1 METTA
6 ATPIHVLVVD
16 DNPNIREFI
25 KDSLLE
31 PRGYRVSVAMDGEEG
46 LEKALELHP
55 DLILLDYE
63 MPRLNGI
70 EVLRKLQEHQV
81 SIPVILI
88 TSYGSESVAVE
99 VFRLGVRDYVPKPF
113 TADELFGAME
123 RVLRIAHLE
132 RERDELMRQLKATN
146 QDLALRLKEL
156 DTLYHVSKSVTTL
169 YEREKLMERI
179 VDAALYIT
187 GALEGLLVLL
197 DPQTGEPRV
206 ATHRIYANNEYRSL
220 ESRALML
227 HDTDLMVSVPLQSRG
242 QVVGALTLS
251 NKTSRQPFSAHD
263 RLLLKM
269 LGDYAAIAIENVRL
283 LDELEQRRER
293 EKREL
298 RALFEH
304 YVAPQVVERLLRQPQ
319 AVQPGGQRQMISV
332 LFADIRGFTAFSAQ
346 NAPEVLMG
354 VLNQHLGCAAG
365 AILEEEGTL
374 DKFLGDGVM
383 AFFNAPLQ
391 QADYALRAVRAG
403 LKIVARVAAMHTELP
418 LQYRLPMGVG
428 ISTGEA
434 VVGNLGT
441 SHLVNFTAIGAT
453 VNKGH
458 ALQELAGPWKVLICQ
473 RTYDLVRY
481 HVRVKPLPPVW
492 LKGQAHPEPVYEVEA
507 LVE

>member
-1 METTA
+1 METQA
-6 ATPIHVLVVD
+6 GEPIHVLVVD
-16 DNPNIREFI
+16 DNPNIRDFI

-31 PRGYRVSVAMDGEEG
+31 PQGYRVSIAVDGQEG
-46 LEKALELHP
+46 VEKALELKP
-55 DLILLDYE
+55 DLMLLDYE
-63 MPRLNGI
+63 MPRMNGV
-70 EVLRKLQEHQV
+70 EVLRKLQEHGV
-81 SIPVILI
+81 AIPVILI
-88 TSYGSESVAVE
+88 TSYGSESVAIE

-113 TADELFGAME
+113 TTEELFGAMD
-123 RVLRIAHLE
+123 RVLRMARLE
-132 RERDELMRQLKATN
+132 RERDQLMQQLKITN
-146 QDLALRLKEL
+146 QDLAQRLKEL

-187 GALEGLLVLL
+187 SALEGLLVLL
-197 DPQTGEPRV
+197 DPQSGEPRV

-242 QVVGALTLS
+242 QIIGALTLS
-251 NKTSRQPFSAHD
+251 NKVSRQPFTAHD

-283 LDELEQRRER
+283 LNEVEERRER

-298 RALFEH
+298 RTLFEH
-304 YVAPQVVERLLRQPQ
+304 YVAPQVVERILRHPQ
-319 AVQPGGQRQMISV
+319 DVQPGGQRQIISI
-332 LFADIRGFTAFSAQ
+332 LFADLRDFTAFSAQ
-346 NAPEVLMG
+346 TPPEVLMG

-365 AILEEEGTL
+365 VILEEEGTL

-383 AFFNAPLQ
+383 AFFNAPLPLP
-391 QADYALRAVRAG
+391 DYALRAVRAAW
-403 LKIVARVAAMHTELP
+403 KIIQRVTTLHTELP
-418 LQYRLPMGVG
+418 IHHRLPVGIG

-441 SHLVNFTAIGAT
+441 SYLVNYTAIGGT
-453 VNKGH
+453 VNKAH

-473 RTYDLVRY
+473 RTYDLVRGR
-481 HVRVKPLPPVW
+481 VRVRELPPVW
-492 LKGQAHPEPVYEVEA
+492 IKGQQHPEPVYEVEN
-507 LVE
+507 LLE

>member
-1 METTA
+1 MADSTV
-6 ATPIHVLVVD
+6 PVHILVVD
-16 DNPNIREFI
+16 DNPNIRDFI

-31 PRGYRVSVAMDGEEG
+31 PQGYRVSVAVDGQEG
-46 LEKALELHP
+46 VEKALELRP

-70 EVLRKLQEHQV
+70 EVLRALQKHQV
-81 SIPVILI
+81 MIPVILI

-113 TADELFGAME
+113 TAEELFAAID
-123 RVLRIAHLE
+123 RVLHQVHLE
-132 RERDELMRQLKATN
+132 RERDQLMEQLQVTN
-146 QDLALRLKEL
+146 RDLAQRLKEL

-242 QVVGALTLS
+242 QVIGALTMS
-251 NKTSRQPFSAHD
+251 NKMSRQPFSSHD

-283 LDELEQRRER
+283 LNELEERRER

-298 RALFEH
+298 RTLFEH
-304 YVAPQVVERLLRQPQ
+304 YVAPQVVERILKHPQ
-319 AVQPGGQRQMISV
+319 SVQPGGQRHTISI

-346 NAPEVLMG
+346 TAPEVLMG

-365 AILEEEGTL
+365 VILEEEGTL

-383 AFFNAPLQ
+383 AFFNAPLPQ
-391 QADYALRAVRAG
+391 QDYALHAVRAAW
-403 LKIVARVAAMHTELP
+403 KIIERVQAMHAELP
-418 LQYRLPMGVG
+418 VQYRLPLGIG

-441 SHLVNFTAIGAT
+441 SHLVNYTAIGST
-453 VNKGH
+453 VNKAH

-473 RTYDLVRY
+473 RTYDLVRDK
-481 HVRVKPLPPVW
+481 VRARTLPAVW
-492 LKGQAHPEPVYEVEA
+492 IKGQAQPEPAYEIEA
-507 LVE
+507 LME